1 MADAKR
7 KEDATTPSSSGRFAY
22 DGLNRVMHE
31 KARLGLMT
39 CLAGAPEGL
48 TFNELKRLCVLTDG
62 NLNRH
67 LKQLADAKL
76 VRLVRDEGAR
86 RPQTTCLLT
95 DAGRESFAAY
105 LAELQRVL
113 GDAQRQINAQQQIK
127 TQGKSVSRLA
137 SDSS

>member
-7 KEDATTPSSSGRFAY
+7 KVVAASPSSSGRFAY
-22 DGLNRVMHE
+22 EGLDRVMHE

-48 TFNELKRLCVLTDG
+48 TFNELKRLCDLTDG

-67 LKQLADAKL
+67 LKQLADANL
-76 VRLVRDEGAR
+76 VRLVRDDAAR

-95 DAGRESFAAY
+95 DAGRESFTAY

-113 GDAQRQINAQQQIK
+113 ADAQHQINAQHETNARK
-127 TQGKSVSRLA
+127 KSAARLA
-137 SDSS
+137 TDSH

>member
-1 MADAKR
+1 MTDAKR
-7 KEDATTPSSSGRFAY
+7 KDQTTTPSSSGRFAY
-22 DGLNRVMHE
+22 EGLDRVMHE

-48 TFNELKRLCVLTDG
+48 TFNELKRLCDLTDG

-67 LKQLADAKL
+67 LKQLADANL
-76 VRLVRDEGAR
+76 IRLVRDEAAR

-113 GDAQRQINAQQQIK
+113 GDAQRQINALHPNNS
-127 TQGKSVSRLA
+127 QGKSATRLA
-137 SDSS
+137 SDSP

>member
-7 KEDATTPSSSGRFAY
+7 NDQTKQPSSSGRFAY
-22 DGLNRVMHE
+22 DGLDRVMHE

-48 TFNELKRLCVLTDG
+48 TFNELKRLCDLTDG

-67 LKQLADAKL
+67 LKQLADANL
-76 VRLVRDEGAR
+76 VRLVRDEAAR

-95 DAGRESFAAY
+95 DAGRESFATY
-105 LAELQRVL
+105 LA
-113 GDAQRQINAQQQIK
+113 DAQRQINA
-127 TQGKSVSRLA
+127 QGKSVSRLA

>member
-7 KEDATTPSSSGRFAY
+7 NDQTKQPSSSGRFAY
-22 DGLNRVMHE
+22 DGLDRVMHE

-48 TFNELKRLCVLTDG
+48 TFNELKRLCDLTDG

-67 LKQLADAKL
+67 LKQLADANL
-76 VRLVRDEGAR
+76 VRLVRDDAAR

-95 DAGRESFAAY
+95 DAGRESFATY

-113 GDAQRQINAQQQIK
+113 GDAQRQINAQQQVK
-127 TQGKSVSRLA
+127 VKGKSVSRLA